1 MKALTARQAEVLEMI
16 ERFLRVHG
24 RPPTRQE
31 MGEHFGWSSP
41 NAAQDYIKV
50 LAKKGAI
57 EWTNNKARGVKAIR
71 PRDWT
76 EQVVAD

>member
-1 MKALTARQAEVLEMI
+1 MKALTVRQAAVLEMI
-16 ERFLRVHG
+16 EKFLSING

-31 MGEHFGWSSP
+31 MADHFGWSSP

-57 EWTNNKARGVKAIR
+57 EWTNMKARGVKANR
-71 PRDWT
+71 PRDWMAS
-76 EQVVAD
+76 VAAD